1 MPNEGKEKMQREEEE
16 EEKNAE
22 QRKKKHGVKMIKK
35 TDASI
40 FILTWTHP
48 WTLDLTEGRL

>member
-1 MPNEGKEKMQREEEE
+1 MPNEGKEKMQREEE